1 MHIHEYMNYV
11 YRPIQQELHPVQYSA
26 LRAREVLVHRA
37 HCSSQKVSQASL
49 RRYVWSWKEQLYM
62 CTKVN

>member
-1 MHIHEYMNYV
+1 MFIVLSNKSCTQCNI
-11 YRPIQQELHPVQYSA
+11 RPCVPERFSYT
-26 LRAREVLVHRA
+26 A